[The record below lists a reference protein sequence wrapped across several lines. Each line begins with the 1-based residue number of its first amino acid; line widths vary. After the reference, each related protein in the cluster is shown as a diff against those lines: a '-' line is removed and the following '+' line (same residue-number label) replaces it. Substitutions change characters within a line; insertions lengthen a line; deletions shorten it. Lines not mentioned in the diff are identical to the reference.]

1 MASLAFLLIF
11 ASLFTMGPWELTVLV
26 RNPPLNPSLA
36 QQRMQMGTAVLGASV
51 FAAGLT
57 LSLVLAAS
65 RERFARRAGLWLLVP
80 CVVMI
85 MITVIKRD
93 ATLGDRVSGLGGL
106 FSAQEASPNAVPCA
120 KPSNLD
126 M

>member
-11 ASLFTMGPWELTVLV
+11 ASLFTMGPWELTVLL

-36 QQRMQMGTAVLGASV
+36 QQRMQLGTAVLGASA
-51 FAAGLT
+51 FAAGMI

-65 RERFARRAGLWLLVP
+65 QGKFARKAGLWLLAP
-80 CVVMI
+80 CVAI
-85 MITVIKRD
+85 ILITVIKRD

-106 FSAQEASPNAVPCA
+106 FSVQEASPNAVPCA
-120 KPSNLD
+120 KTQ
-126 M
+126 